1 MTFQSQSVQP
11 EEGSELVIFTPP
23 RKFDPCVKH
32 NFLEK
37 RFFVT
42 AALILICSTFNFR
55 FIW

>member
-11 EEGSELVIFTPP
+11 EEGSELLIFTPP

-32 NFLEK
+32 NFLEI

-42 AALILICSTFNFR
+42 APLILI
-55 FIW
+55 